1 MNPTL
6 MYKVRNDINQ
16 LKDEF
21 SKRHT
26 DEQETRLTER
36 LNYVSDLIY
45 RMMLLELDDLVESA
59 NILQNLRNMQQEALE
74 LKVKTEVESDQ

>member
-6 MYKVRNDINQ
+6 MYKVRNDLNQ

-21 SKRHT
+21 AKRHT

-36 LNYVSDLIY
+36 LHYVSDLIY

-74 LKVKTEVESDQ
+74 LKVQTEVESDQ